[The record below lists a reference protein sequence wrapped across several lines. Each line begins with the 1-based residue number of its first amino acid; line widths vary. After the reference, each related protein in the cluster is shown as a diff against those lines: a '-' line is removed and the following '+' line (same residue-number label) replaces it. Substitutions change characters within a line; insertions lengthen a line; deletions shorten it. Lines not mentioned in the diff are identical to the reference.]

1 METITNIAQSASK
14 AIWGTGGEQNEPISG
29 AQGDVSKGEPYDA
42 GNIDANGPEQSNT
55 KPDPALNKDLPYNTI
70 ANKPDTHTDTTKPSP
85 ADVKPSRKQNDDKRA
100 DVVVG
105 EEGEQQPTGPGPK
118 PLATVAKE
126 HGGDAGNLETE
137 SESKSKSKG
146 PGSLE
151 NASSKATDDKDEQ
164 DKGTGEL
171 YVRASGLA
179 ADGGDFD
186 ASRPGAGREADR
198 LMEEKGL
205 ERDTS
210 DGSSSHKTHG
220 ESSGVGP
227 KSSHDKPSIKERVK
241 EKLHLHKS

>member
-14 AIWGTGGEQNEPISG
+14 AIWGSGGEQNEPISG
-29 AQGDVSKGEPYDA
+29 AQGDVTKGEPYDA
-42 GNIDANGPEQSNT
+42 GNIDVNGPEQSNT
-55 KPDPALNKDLPYNTI
+55 KLDPMVNKDLPHNTI
-70 ANKPDTHTDTTKPSP
+70 TNKSDTHTDATKPSP
-85 ADVKPSRKQNDDKRA
+85 ADVKPSRKQNDDKSD

-118 PLATVAKE
+118 PLAAVAKE
-126 HGGDAGNLETE
+126 HGGDAGNLQAE
-137 SESKSKSKG
+137 SDSKSKG
-146 PGSLE
+146 PGSSKD
-151 NASSKATDDKDEQ
+151 ASAKAVAADDKDEEN
-164 DKGTGEL
+164 KGTGEL
-171 YVRASGLA
+171 YVRTSGLA

-210 DGSSSHKTHG
+210 DGPNSHKTHAG
-220 ESSGVGP
+220 SSGAGA
-227 KSSHDKPSIKERVK
+227 KSSHDKPSMKERVK

>member
-14 AIWGTGGEQNEPISG
+14 AIWGTGGEQNEPVSG
-29 AQGDVSKGEPYDA
+29 AQGDVNKGEPYDA
-42 GNIDANGPEQSNT
+42 GNIDTNGPEQSNT
-55 KPDPALNKDLPYNTI
+55 KPDPALNKDLPHNTI
-70 ANKPDTHTDTTKPSP
+70 ANEPDTHTDTTKPSP
-85 ADVKPSRKQNDDKRA
+85 ADAKPSRKQDDDRRD

-105 EEGEQQPTGPGPK
+105 EEGEQQLTGPGPK

-126 HGGDAGNLETE
+126 HGGDAGNLKTE
-137 SESKSKSKG
+137 SESKSKG
-146 PGSLE
+146 PGSSE
-151 NASSKATDDKDEQ
+151 NASSKATDDKGEQ

-171 YVRASGLA
+171 YVKTSGLA

-220 ESSGVGP
+220 GSSGGGV

>member
-29 AQGDVSKGEPYDA
+29 AQGDVTKGEPYDA
-42 GNIDANGPEQSNT
+42 GNIDANAPEQSIT
-55 KPDPALNKDLPYNTI
+55 KPDPALNEDLPHNTI
-70 ANKPDTHTDTTKPSP
+70 ANKPDTHADTTKPSP
-85 ADVKPSRKQNDDKRA
+85 AAVKPSRKPNDDKRN

-105 EEGEQQPTGPGPK
+105 EEGEQQPKGPGPK
-118 PLATVAKE
+118 PLAAVAKE
-126 HGGDAGNLETE
+126 HGGDAGNLEAE
-137 SESKSKSKG
+137 SESKSKG
-146 PGSLE
+146 PGSSKDASAKAAADNRDEE
-151 NASSKATDDKDEQ
+151 N
-164 DKGTGEL
+164 KGTGEL
-171 YVRASGLA
+171 YVRTSGLA

-210 DGSSSHKTHG
+210 DGPNSHKTHAG
-220 ESSGVGP
+220 SSGAGA
-227 KSSHDKPSIKERVK
+227 KSSHDKPSMKERVK